1 MASEEMDASF
11 DLISK
16 RAAGHVRVGFTTYY
30 DQPLPE
36 VLARFGLRNEE
47 FLDPRLREIS
57 REEAS
62 HILVSLIRLD
72 MAYHAP
78 LMSDGDAETLAQ
90 RFLVQFPSDGTR
102 FLTNLGRTENVN
114 RPFDVGTSPMTQS
127 TFDGGVICLAKPVA
141 GCVWFED
148 ED

>member
-1 MASEEMDASF
+1 MDSPF

-16 RAAGHVRVGFTTYY
+16 RDAGHVRVSFTTYY

-36 VLARFGLRNEE
+36 LLERFGLGSKE
-47 FLDPRLREIS
+47 FPNPRLRDIS

-62 HILVSLIRLD
+62 RILMSLLRLD
-72 MAYHAP
+72 MAYHAQ
-78 LMSDGDAETLAQ
+78 LMSEGDAEVLAR
-90 RFLVQFPSDGTR
+90 RFLEQFPCEGTR
-102 FLTNLGRTENVN
+102 FVTNLGKAQNIN
-114 RPFDVGTSPMTQS
+114 RPFDVDSSPMTQS

-141 GCVWFED
+141 GCVWVED

>member
-1 MASEEMDASF
+1 MDSPF

-16 RAAGHVRVGFTTYY
+16 RTAGHVRVGFTTYY

-36 VLARFGLRNEE
+36 VLARFGLGNEE
-47 FLDPRLREIS
+47 FADPHLREIS

-62 HILVSLIRLD
+62 YILMSLMRLD
-72 MAYHAP
+72 MAYHLP
-78 LMSDGDAETLAQ
+78 LMSDGDAKALTQ
-90 RFLVQFPSDGTR
+90 RFLGQFPSEGTR
-102 FLTNLGRTENVN
+102 FLTNLARAENAN
-114 RPFDVGTSPMTQS
+114 RQFDLGSSPMTQS